1 MFLNV
6 QQAAR
11 RLGVSPVTVRRWTGT
26 GFLPCTRTAGGHR
39 RIDERDIDDLA
50 RAIGNSNHIAAQM
63 ARERELE
70 VLVNTSIAL
79 ASRLDLT
86 DLLAEI
92 AHRMTSL
99 LDCHFCAISVYDAE
113 TDSVST
119 LAEYDHFGRRL
130 PDQGPYKLADF
141 PLTRKVLIG
150 QTTEVVNVDDP
161 AADPAELAV
170 MRRDGDRS
178 LLMAPLIHQGESV
191 GLVEIVDQKRSR
203 KYSRQEL
210 RLCDAITGQAAVALH
225 NAALFAERRRGD
237 HDIALLR
244 DALVAL
250 TDRVPA
256 MVAAPDTEG
265 VLQAVA
271 AAVCSGLGAISCVAS
286 LSGVAAGAFGDR
298 TVATPAEGDAASPA
312 SLVVA
317 RDASGAS
324 DMTLA
329 VTLAEPPG
337 EGQVEL
343 LTLVASA
350 TAAVEARRAG

>member
-1 MFLNV
+1 MYLSV

-11 RLGVSPVTVRRWTGT
+11 RLGVSPVTVRRWTGS

-50 RAIGNSNHIAAQM
+50 RAIGNSNHLAAQM
-63 ARERELE
+63 ARERELD

-79 ASRLDLT
+79 ASKLDLT

-99 LDCHFCAISVYDAE
+99 LDCHFCAISSYDPK
-113 TDSVST
+113 TGSVST
-119 LAEYDHFGRRL
+119 LAEYDHFGQRL
-130 PDQGPYKLADF
+130 PDQGPYKLSDF
-141 PLTRKVLIG
+141 PLTRQVLER

-161 AADPAELAV
+161 QADPAEVAV

-178 LLMAPLIHQGESV
+178 LLMAPLIYQGESV

-210 RLCDAITGQAAVALH
+210 RLCAAITGQAAVALH

-237 HDIALLR
+237 HDLALLHE
-244 DALVAL
+244 AIAAL
-250 TDRVPA
+250 TDGVPS
-256 MVAAPDTEG
+256 VAGAEDTEG
-265 VLQAVA
+265 ALQALA
-271 AAVCSGLGAISCVAS
+271 AAVCRGFDAISCVAS
-286 LSGVAAGAFGDR
+286 LSGATAGAFGER
-298 TVATPAEGDAASPA
+298 QAPAPSEGDAARPA
-312 SLVVA
+312 TLVVA
-317 RDASGAS
+317 RDATGAS

-329 VTLAEPPG
+329 VTLADPPG
-337 EGQVEL
+337 EGQTEL

-350 TAAVEARRAG
+350 AAAFAAPRIA